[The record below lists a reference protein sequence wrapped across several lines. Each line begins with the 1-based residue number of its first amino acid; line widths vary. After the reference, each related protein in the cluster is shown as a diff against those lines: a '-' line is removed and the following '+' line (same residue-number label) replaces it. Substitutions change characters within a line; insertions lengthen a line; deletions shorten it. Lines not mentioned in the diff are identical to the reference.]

1 VTASEPTAR
10 RRLPP
15 GERRTQILAAAREL
29 FAQRPL
35 EEVSSAD
42 VAAAAGVTRALV
54 HHYFG
59 GISDVY
65 LAVYEDL
72 ARAMGDVR
80 NRGVETP
87 IDERIGYNAAAFL
100 DVLAEHREM
109 WLASVAGGIA
119 SAEVRRLARAVRETT
134 VEQMLVV
141 NADVLDDTPA
151 TRVCLRGYVG
161 LINVVCREWL
171 TGRVTREQT
180 ELILTSV
187 FLDLVRRTVPRVGD

>member
-1 VTASEPTAR
+1 MAPADR
-10 RRLPP
+10 RR
-15 GERRTQILAAAREL
+15 QILATAREL

-42 VAAAAGVTRALV
+42 VAEAAGVTRALV

-59 GISDVY
+59 GIGDVY

-72 ARAMGDVR
+72 VRAMADVR

-87 IDERIGYNAAAFL
+87 IEERIAHNAAAFL

-109 WLASVAGGIA
+109 WLATVAGGSP
-119 SAEVRRLARAVRETT
+119 SAEVRRLARAVREST

-141 NADVLDDTPA
+141 NADVLQDTPE
-151 TRVCLRGYVG
+151 TRVALRGYVG
-161 LINVVCREWL
+161 LTTVVCREWL
-171 TGRVTREQT
+171 TGRATREQA
-180 ELILTSV
+180 EHLLTSV
-187 FLDLVRRTVPRVGD
+187 FLDLMRRTIPRLPA